1 MKKNQIVREARGVG
15 EEENLMNAENLLI
28 MRKNMAELKQHLAM
42 AQRDKQ
48 KLEKDLHN
56 LSIHY

>member
-1 MKKNQIVREARGVG
+1 MKKNQIAREAKGVG

-42 AQRDKQ
+42 AQRDK
-48 KLEKDLHN
+48 
-56 LSIHY
+56 